1 VHVVHSSGRIC
12 REICPPPPPPLFF
25 VYLHPPFK
33 QTLLSPGL
41 ALIHIVSPGYYAM
54 ILEENRVGCG
64 GASEVAG
71 SSCDVRFLVCRR
83 AQSRAVE
90 AGLEAGDNVTALVH
104 PLGRL
109 DNNDEGECQP

>member
-1 VHVVHSSGRIC
+1 MWDAARMRLVPVRFS
-12 REICPPPPPPLFF
+12 
-25 VYLHPPFK
+25 
-33 QTLLSPGL
+33 T
-41 ALIHIVSPGYYAM
+41 
-54 ILEENRVGCG
+54 GCG
-64 GASEVAG
+64 LIL
-71 SSCDVRFLVCRR
+71 CVRFLVCRR